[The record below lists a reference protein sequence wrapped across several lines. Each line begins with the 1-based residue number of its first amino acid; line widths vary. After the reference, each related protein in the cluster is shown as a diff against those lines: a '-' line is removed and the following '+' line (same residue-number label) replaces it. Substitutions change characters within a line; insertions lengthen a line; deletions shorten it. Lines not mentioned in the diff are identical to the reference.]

1 MCTKKSSYAKSKE
14 QSSNIMDKVAKI
26 LSSKKIK
33 FESNQNNT
41 EIVVNS
47 KSYDK
52 NKLTK
57 LIEDKI
63 SDDTTPLSLLIKIT
77 DVDNSVFI
85 RQVSK

>member
-1 MCTKKSSYAKSKE
+1 MCTKKTSYAKSKE
-14 QSSNIMDKVAKI
+14 QSSNIMDNVAKI

-33 FESNQNNT
+33 FESNKNNT

-63 SDDTTPLSLLIKIT
+63 SDNTTPLSLLIKIT

>member
-33 FESNQNNT
+33 FESNKNNT

>member
-1 MCTKKSSYAKSKE
+1 MCTKKTSYAKSKE

-33 FESNQNNT
+33 FESNKNNT

-63 SDDTTPLSLLIKIT
+63 SDTTAPLSLLIKIT

>member
-1 MCTKKSSYAKSKE
+1 MCSKKTSYAKSKE

-33 FESNQNNT
+33 FESNKNNT

-63 SDDTTPLSLLIKIT
+63 SDTTAPLSLLIKIT
-77 DVDNSVFI
+77 DIDNSVFI

>member
-1 MCTKKSSYAKSKE
+1 MCTKKTSYAKSKE
-14 QSSNIMDKVAKI
+14 QSSNIMDEVAKI

-33 FESNQNNT
+33 FESNKNNT

-57 LIEDKI
+57 LIENKV
-63 SDDTTPLSLLIKIT
+63 SDNTTPLSLLIKIT
-77 DVDNSVFI
+77 DIDDSVYI

>member
-1 MCTKKSSYAKSKE
+1 MCTKKTSYAKSKE

-33 FESNQNNT
+33 FESNKNNT

-63 SDDTTPLSLLIKIT
+63 SDNTTHLSLLIKIT

>member
-1 MCTKKSSYAKSKE
+1 MCTKKTSYAKSKE
-14 QSSNIMDKVAKI
+14 HSSNIMDKVAKI

-33 FESNQNNT
+33 FESNKNNT

-63 SDDTTPLSLLIKIT
+63 SDNTTPLSLLIKIT

>member
-1 MCTKKSSYAKSKE
+1 MCSKKTSYAKSKE
-14 QSSNIMDKVAKI
+14 QSSNIMDVVAKI

-33 FESNQNNT
+33 FESNKNNT

-63 SDDTTPLSLLIKIT
+63 SDNTTPLSLLIKIT

>member
-1 MCTKKSSYAKSKE
+1 MCTKKTSYAKSKE

-33 FESNQNNT
+33 FESNKNNT
-41 EIVVNS
+41 EMVVNS

-63 SDDTTPLSLLIKIT
+63 SDNTTPLSLLIKIT

>member
-1 MCTKKSSYAKSKE
+1 MCSKKTSYAKSKE

-33 FESNQNNT
+33 FESNKNNT

-63 SDDTTPLSLLIKIT
+63 SDTTAPLSLLIKIT